1 MRQCVTVSAT
11 SEGGQQFLSLCS
23 YLLYTAELAFV
34 VARHGLN
41 LHQYA
46 DDTQVYV
53 TTLAR
58 DAEAAVAHLTAC
70 LVDIEARLK
79 ASRLRLNPT
88 RLEFSQHAGQS
99 QRLRSAS
106 GVDMHA
112 STSQKRR
119 VTTVW
124 SSTASCCCHTGGRGV
139 SQWLLPTTAASTAR
153 PIHVCRGGTYAGQ
166 GVHFVSPTVVP
177 VFYFINF
184 EFDIL

>member
-1 MRQCVTVSAT
+1 MAT
-11 SEGGQQFLSLCS
+11 DWHELVLMWRIMQPSIAGDSRQQFEPRCS
-23 YLLYTAELAFV
+23 MTDTTVRWKKHAHVGGGWCIDREHSPLFSKARSGGAEPRQDSGYAVGFSTA
-34 VARHGLN
+34 
-41 LHQYA
+41 
-46 DDTQVYV
+46 
-53 TTLAR
+53 
-58 DAEAAVAHLTAC
+58 
-70 LVDIEARLK
+70 
-79 ASRLRLNPT
+79 
-88 RLEFSQHAGQS
+88 AGQS